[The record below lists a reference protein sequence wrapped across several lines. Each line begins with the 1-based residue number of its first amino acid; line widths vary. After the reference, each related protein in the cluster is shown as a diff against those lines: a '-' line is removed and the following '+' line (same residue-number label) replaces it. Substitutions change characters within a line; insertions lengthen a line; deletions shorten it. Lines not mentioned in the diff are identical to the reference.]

1 MPFVAWFNS
10 LDWPQ
15 ICISKETQTWDTTDG
30 KTVISKHPPI
40 GNILYGNIEA
50 ISFVRVGQKKVTN
63 EDIATVIKQ
72 NNYSH
77 LHLQTIASHL
87 SQLEDKV
94 LPRDKSK
101 EKVFV
106 ADENVKS
113 VLIKPPIM
121 SLKGFNTSIPLN
133 EDFLECLTK
142 KLGTLK
148 ITNSIKV
155 ISEESKDLE
164 GL

>member
-1 MPFVAWFNS
+1 
-10 LDWPQ
+10 
-15 ICISKETQTWDTTDG
+15 
-30 KTVISKHPPI
+30 
-40 GNILYGNIEA
+40 
-50 ISFVRVGQKKVTN
+50 
-63 EDIATVIKQ
+63 
-72 NNYSH
+72 
-77 LHLQTIASHL
+77 
-87 SQLEDKV
+87 
-94 LPRDKSK
+94 
-101 EKVFV
+101 
-106 ADENVKS
+106 
-113 VLIKPPIM
+113 M